1 VCLRRAAVGGSRPD
15 VFALH
20 NADRRASVVVVHAGE
35 CDDRVRRA
43 GFRMASVEAVRTSA
57 SRRASAG
64 SDRDNHRPRRHVR
77 GMGRCAR
84 GAPALPVSHRVPLRR
99 ARRVARYVGRQR
111 REQSAPPVRCHRR
124 ERRVRSPGGHGTAT
138 CRGRSDPRLRAALAV
153 YREDLSAASP
163 FYRFLAFWNVL
174 ETSFPNDEAKRDS
187 FIRRVA
193 PSSSYLSFPTLGDLA
208 QHFRE
213 NSRNAIAHIVRS
225 DPTDTSLDPDMPEDR
240 ERLDLEAR
248 WLQDVARKA
257 VLQVWPD
264 PVGLIRR
271 G

>member
-1 VCLRRAAVGGSRPD
+1 VPRLEVPVRTYLRFTTQTVALPSSWYTPESVTIEFDGRDFGWLALKRFEHQHPDEPPPGPTVTTIVPEDTYEEWGDAREALQRFLSAIAFHYDVRVESRATSGGSGESNLLHPYGAID
-15 VFALH
+15 ASDAFAH
-20 NADRRASVVVVHAGE
+20 QVVTAPQ
-35 CDDRVRRA
+35 RVEVDA
-43 GFRMASVEAVRTSA
+43 
-57 SRRASAG
+57 
-64 SDRDNHRPRRHVR
+64 
-77 GMGRCAR
+77 
-84 GAPALPVSHRVPLRR
+84 
-99 ARRVARYVGRQR
+99 
-111 REQSAPPVRCHRR
+111 
-124 ERRVRSPGGHGTAT
+124 
-138 CRGRSDPRLRAALAV
+138 DPRLRAALAV